1 MSRRSCL
8 SFLWLLLAIGAV
20 VTQINAP
27 ALLAYTPTQRDQGI
41 EVFERRCSTC
51 HGDKGQGLTLEWRQ
65 TWPKEDQNCS
75 TPKCHGAQHPSDG
88 FEIKDNYAPA
98 IIGPGTLTRFQM
110 AQDLFNFIS
119 TRMPMQAPGTL
130 SQDDYWALTAFLLA
144 AHGVPA
150 DEADLNA
157 ATASR
162 ISLADAMTNV
172 DLSQQPWWRE
182 ITPAPQP
189 VMPALAEAP
198 STGFQPSAPH
208 PTSQG
213 PSTEGTA
220 GSTWWLAAA
229 GVGLAM
235 ALLALTGYGLRRSRG
250 KGD

>member
-1 MSRRSCL
+1 V
-8 SFLWLLLAIGAV
+8 FLLALAIEAV
-20 VTQINAP
+20 AMAFGTLAAQ
-27 ALLAYTPTQRDQGI
+27 AYTPTQRDQGAQ
-41 EVFERRCSTC
+41 VFERRCSTC

-75 TPKCHGAQHPSDG
+75 TPKCHGAQHPPDG

-98 IIGPGTLTRFQM
+98 IIGPGTLFRFQT

-119 TRMPMQAPGTL
+119 TAMPMQAPGTL

-144 AHGVPA
+144 AHGIPA
-150 DEADLNA
+150 DETDLNA

-162 ISLADAMTNV
+162 ISLADAMTTV
-172 DLSQQPWWRE
+172 DLAQQPWWRE

-189 VMPALAEAP
+189 IMPALVEAP
-198 STGFQPSAPH
+198 STGFQAGSPH
-208 PTSQG
+208 PTGQG

-229 GVGLAM
+229 GIGLTV

-250 KGD
+250 RGD